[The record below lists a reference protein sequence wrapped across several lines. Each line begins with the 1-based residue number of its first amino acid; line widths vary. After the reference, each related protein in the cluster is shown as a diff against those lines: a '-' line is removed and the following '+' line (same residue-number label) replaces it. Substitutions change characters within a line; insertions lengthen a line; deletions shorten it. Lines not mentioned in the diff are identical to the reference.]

1 MESVREKETVKYV
14 LKKFPLGVVLF
25 IQRGRDNLIIFC
37 LRISVK
43 PEKVLTKKISNPSNA
58 TYFHYEN
65 ITYIFS
71 LINVTPQG

>member
-25 IQRGRDNLIIFC
+25 IQRGRDNSIIFC
-37 LRISVK
+37 LQISVK

-58 TYFHYEN
+58 T
-65 ITYIFS
+65 IFNMKI
-71 LINVTPQG
+71 LPGFFL